1 MEQVDTLVQKTT
13 IVGIPDMWFYWGLI
27 GLVIVGIVVY
37 FLLRKKKVLTE
48 EELAKRKLKEQ
59 YRKVKMDGKNVM
71 DDIFNSKPLYDA
83 LMRKFHPDRFPK
95 DAQKRELAT
104 KLAQEITKNRT
115 SAKRLMELKKHVE
128 KELGLIIEN

>member
-1 MEQVDTLVQKTT
+1 MEQIDTLVQKTT

-83 LMRKFHPDRFPK
+83 LMRKCHPDRFPK
-95 DAQKRELAT
+95 DTQKQELAT

-115 SAKRLMELKKHVE
+115 SAKRLTELKEQAE
-128 KELGLIIEN
+128 KELGITIEN